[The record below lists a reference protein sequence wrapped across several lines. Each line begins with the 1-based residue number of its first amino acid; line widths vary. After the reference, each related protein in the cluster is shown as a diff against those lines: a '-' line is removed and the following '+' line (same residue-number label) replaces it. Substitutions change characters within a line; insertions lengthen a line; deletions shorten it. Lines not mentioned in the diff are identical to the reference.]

1 MSWWIGVEGVGTPE
15 DEISRNVTYNVGGM
29 FRLALAIPLRG
40 IHRRSDHYSC
50 RCERSG
56 DGSHEIG
63 LQALDGAPCVEAAGV
78 IAAALR
84 RMADDPAPYRAMNPA
99 NGWGPS
105 SPPWMICCGCWSS
118 APSIRRRP
126 STSTDP
132 YSRLDRRCIA
142 G

>member
-99 NGWGPS
+99 NGWGS
-105 SPPWMICCGCWSS
+105 FDS
-118 APSIRRRP
+118 AVE
-126 STSTDP
+126 DLLWLLEQC
-132 YSRLDRRCIA
+132 SRHPEA
-142 G
+142 TVYVH